1 MSVNVGGHVV
11 SYSDE
16 IRKLIYQ
23 INPDNLPCVYKQML
37 ENNATNTLRHFD
49 EKQEDDTNTWIHLE
63 EKQEDDKLSIKKQ
76 KDSGN
81 VKSTW
86 NDAGHKI
93 TRSASADI
101 YDKSY
106 HSKQVYYPMYD
117 TIYCLTSI

>member
-49 EKQEDDTNTWIHLE
+49 EKQVDNTNTWIHLE

-86 NDAGHKI
+86 NDSGHKI
-93 TRSASADI
+93 NRSASADI
-101 YDKSY
+101 YDKAY
-106 HSKQVYYPMYD
+106 HSKQVSLPYV
-117 TIYCLTSI
+117 

>member
-37 ENNATNTLRHFD
+37 ENNAINTLRHVD

>member
-1 MSVNVGGHVV
+1 
-11 SYSDE
+11 
-16 IRKLIYQ
+16 
-23 INPDNLPCVYKQML
+23 ML
-37 ENNATNTLRHFD
+37 ENNAINTLRHVD

-117 TIYCLTSI
+117 TIYCF